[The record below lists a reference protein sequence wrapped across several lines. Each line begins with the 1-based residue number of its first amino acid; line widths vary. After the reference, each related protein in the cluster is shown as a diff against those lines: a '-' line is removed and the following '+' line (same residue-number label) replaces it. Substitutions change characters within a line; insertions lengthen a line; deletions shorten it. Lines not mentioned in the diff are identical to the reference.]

1 MVNSFQQREQC
12 PNELVYFGLRD
23 YSSSLQWGVASPIL
37 RCDEA
42 FEKMVLT
49 LLERLV
55 GKCCVENHSS
65 GLKKII

>member
-1 MVNSFQQREQC
+1 MVDPFQQREQSA
-12 PNELVYFGLRD
+12 NELVYFGLRD

-55 GKCCVENHSS
+55 GKGCFQHQETF
-65 GLKKII
+65 KII